1 MRRMSKT
8 RMMAIMVV
16 MGMMTVMVLVP
27 GEDGV
32 QKLETHSCDG
42 LGLDHD

>member
-1 MRRMSKT
+1 M
-8 RMMAIMVV
+8 MVV
-16 MGMMTVMVLVP
+16 IGMMTMTVMVLVP

-32 QKLETHSCDG
+32 QKQETHSCDC